1 MLETIK
7 EFFTIEM
14 IYQFVNIGVIPLWLI
29 VIFAPASKFSNA
41 LINNLFIPT
50 VLAFTYGYIVY
61 QQLYP
66 LGLNEEIKFDT
77 VIDNFNLYLGLSYLI
92 ELMKN
97 ELFVLIFWIHFLSL
111 SLFLGHW
118 ISKDALKYNMHKSIV
133 FFPLVL
139 TYFTGPVGLCFYLIL
154 RLLVVQKFKLH
165 E

>member
-29 VIFAPASKFSNA
+29 VLFAPASKFTNA

-66 LGLNEEIKFDT
+66 LGLNEEINFDKFE
-77 VIDNFNLYLGLSYLI
+77 ILNFSLTNKMMLDDAFF
-92 ELMKN
+92 K
-97 ELFVLIFWIHFLSL
+97 ELFL
-111 SLFLGHW
+111 
-118 ISKDALKYNMHKSIV
+118 
-133 FFPLVL
+133 
-139 TYFTGPVGLCFYLIL
+139 
-154 RLLVVQKFKLH
+154 
-165 E
+165 

>member
-1 MLETIK
+1 M
-7 EFFTIEM
+7 
-14 IYQFVNIGVIPLWLI
+14 
-29 VIFAPASKFSNA
+29 
-41 LINNLFIPT
+41 
-50 VLAFTYGYIVY
+50 Y

-66 LGLNEEIKFDT
+66 LGLNEEINFDT
-77 VIDNFNLYLGLSYLI
+77 VIDNLNLYLGLSYLI

-118 ISKDALKYNMHKSIV
+118 ISKDALKYNMHKLIV